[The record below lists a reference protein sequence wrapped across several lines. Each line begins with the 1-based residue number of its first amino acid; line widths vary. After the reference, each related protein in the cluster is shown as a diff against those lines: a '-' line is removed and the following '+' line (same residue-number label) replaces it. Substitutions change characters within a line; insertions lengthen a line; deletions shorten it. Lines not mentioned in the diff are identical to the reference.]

1 MRRWVW
7 RALLAV
13 GFLALGI
20 WAWLV
25 IFPSPER
32 VIRKRLTELAR
43 AATVSGNESQLAALL
58 NSQKV
63 AGFFT
68 GDIEINVDVPGSSQQ
83 VLNGRDQLA
92 QQAMVLRSA
101 VGSMQV
107 EFYDIIVTVAPEKS
121 TAEANLTLVARPAG
135 RDKIV
140 QELKFKLNKAEG
152 GWRIYRLETVK
163 TLSLL

>member
-1 MRRWVW
+1 MKRWVW

-121 TAEANLTLVARPAG
+121 TAEANLTLVARPA
-135 RDKIV
+135 
-140 QELKFKLNKAEG
+140 
-152 GWRIYRLETVK
+152 
-163 TLSLL
+163 